1 MASGFVKAELTTYRQ
16 GRSQVSCR
24 LLYNSVLLLV
34 FGLILWKWMDGVDS
48 LGSNQ
53 ECKIGYIHSHSRVS
67 QCLASIRKL
76 GNRRSSEGLR
86 SFKPS
91 KGTNLFILIILA
103 GDIEMNPGPRFQC
116 GLCKK
121 YCKASDRL
129 LECEEC
135 EKRFH
140 ASCSNLSDNELLR
153 IESGDGAWYCTNCK
167 ADCGLCSGAV
177 LKGHKAVQCDNC
189 DMWIHNECS
198 FITETQY
205 ETVNNTNCTWIC
217 PKCEFF
223 NFSDSFFG
231 EQVNVETENRF
242 VPLTKVKKDR
252 SSPCGTN
259 KSSFISGL
267 KFISMNINSIRG
279 KKLELL
285 AFLDFHQPHVVAI
298 QETKIDSSIATSE
311 LFPETC
317 PYSVYRKDRNIH
329 GGGVMLLFH
338 KDISHM
344 PITELENDSESIWV
358 KVFANKTS
366 HFVASWYRPPGSTS
380 EEFQLFRE
388 QLDYIRTHHKGKKL
402 PSAHVLGD
410 FNFKDID
417 WPDRLSKS
425 GSTLSQSEGQ
435 ILIDIMNDHGLEQMV
450 HFPTRE
456 KNTLDLIL
464 TTLPGQFQDV
474 HSPDKLSDHDIVSGT
489 LKMFIPPIKKP
500 RRKVYLYQKGDYES
514 MRKDTLQFA
523 KEKYFNGH
531 SDTRS
536 VQENFDLLTSFIQD
550 SADKHI
556 PSKTSRS
563 VSSIPWITPEI
574 RRKIRRK
581 NKTHAKAKKTG
592 SSKLRSKFETL
603 RREIKADIRKQH
615 DLYVNNLVGD
625 VKANPRD
632 FYRYINSQ
640 KKDTQGIPP
649 LKRKNGKGVAQSD
662 LEKVEEFNG
671 QFTDV
676 FSKNEHTQVP
686 LLDRSAP
693 FMNDIAVSK
702 DGVIKLLKGL
712 NPSKA
717 LGPDELHPRVL
728 KELATE
734 LGPVLAHLFQQSIDT
749 GEIPKEWSL
758 ANICPLFKKSD
769 RSLACN
775 YRPVSL
781 TCVPCKLLEH
791 IVCSNIMAH
800 LDEYKLL
807 SDRQHAFRKGHSCE
821 TQLTTV
827 INDWAK
833 ILDNRGQV
841 DTFILDF
848 EKAFDT
854 PPHELLKSKLF
865 GYGIG
870 GKTLK
875 WIDSFLC
882 FRQQRVVVNG
892 VKSDWAPVLSGVPQ
906 GTVLGPL
913 LFSLYIND
921 ISSDIESEIRLFADD
936 CVCYREIKDEKDTM
950 KLQRDIDRL
959 GSWARKWGMRFQPV
973 KCNMMQLT
981 RKRIKKIHASYTLEG
996 TNLENVESIKYLGVT
1011 ITSDLRWN
1019 THVSNVCTKANRTL
1033 GFLRRNL
1040 HSCPQEVKEAAYK
1053 GLVRPVLDY
1062 DSSVWDPPGVV
1073 LQEELESV
1081 QKRAARFVTGNYDY
1095 ETGSMT
1101 GILGQLKWESL
1112 KKRRKDNRLILLYK
1126 GLKGKASVP
1135 TDDLIPKTRRCRNQ
1149 HSMAFQTPIANTDVY
1164 KGSFFPQTI
1173 RDWNALPDSLISSAE
1188 VAEDCVA
1195 KFTSLM
1201 RARD

>member
-1 MASGFVKAELTTYRQ
+1 
-16 GRSQVSCR
+16 
-24 LLYNSVLLLV
+24 
-34 FGLILWKWMDGVDS
+34 
-48 LGSNQ
+48 
-53 ECKIGYIHSHSRVS
+53 
-67 QCLASIRKL
+67 
-76 GNRRSSEGLR
+76 
-86 SFKPS
+86 
-91 KGTNLFILIILA
+91 
-103 GDIEMNPGPRFQC
+103 
-116 GLCKK
+116 
-121 YCKASDRL
+121 
-129 LECEEC
+129 
-135 EKRFH
+135 
-140 ASCSNLSDNELLR
+140 
-153 IESGDGAWYCTNCK
+153 
-167 ADCGLCSGAV
+167 
-177 LKGHKAVQCDNC
+177 
-189 DMWIHNECS
+189 
-198 FITETQY
+198 
-205 ETVNNTNCTWIC
+205 
-217 PKCEFF
+217 
-223 NFSDSFFG
+223 
-231 EQVNVETENRF
+231 
-242 VPLTKVKKDR
+242 
-252 SSPCGTN
+252 
-259 KSSFISGL
+259 
-267 KFISMNINSIRG
+267 
-279 KKLELL
+279 
-285 AFLDFHQPHVVAI
+285 
-298 QETKIDSSIATSE
+298 
-311 LFPETC
+311 
-317 PYSVYRKDRNIH
+317 
-329 GGGVMLLFH
+329 
-338 KDISHM
+338 
-344 PITELENDSESIWV
+344 
-358 KVFANKTS
+358 
-366 HFVASWYRPPGSTS
+366 
-380 EEFQLFRE
+380 
-388 QLDYIRTHHKGKKL
+388 
-402 PSAHVLGD
+402 
-410 FNFKDID
+410 
-417 WPDRLSKS
+417 
-425 GSTLSQSEGQ
+425 
-435 ILIDIMNDHGLEQMV
+435 MNDHGLEQMV

-474 HSPDKLSDHDIVSGT
+474 HSPDKLSDHDILSGT
-489 LKMFIPPIKKP
+489 LKIFIPPIKKP

-514 MRKDTLQFA
+514 MRKDTLEFA

-603 RREIKADIRKQH
+603 SREIKADVRKQH

-625 VKANPRD
+625 DKANPRD

-640 KKDTQGIPP
+640 KKDTQVIPP

-662 LEKVEEFNG
+662 LEKAEEFNG

-693 FMNDIAVSK
+693 FVNDIAVSK

-734 LGPVLAHLFQQSIDT
+734 LGPVFAHLFQQSIDT

-865 GYGIG
+865 SYGIG

-950 KLQRDIDRL
+950 KLQRDIDQL

-1040 HSCPQEVKEAAYK
+1040 YSCPQEVKEAAYK

-1062 DSSVWDPPGVV
+1062 GSSVWDPPGVV

-1081 QKRAARFVTGNYDY
+1081 QKRAARFVTGNYSY

-1135 TDDLIPKTRRCRNQ
+1135 TDDLISKTRRCRNQ

-1173 RDWNALPDSLISSAE
+1173 RDWNALSDSLISSAE
-1188 VAEDCVA
+1188 DAEDCVA
-1195 KFTSLM
+1195 KFTSLV